1 MGSETVEIKPLL
13 LIGGQSSRMGSRKE
27 LLILP
32 DGRLAL
38 QHALDTLWCITCNAT
53 SVYLSVRDE
62 SQLDAIRFARQKRA
76 QSQSLRPKIVCI
88 FDNQDEDIGPA
99 AGLLAAHAMFP
110 NATFLVLGCDY
121 PLLSPAALEQLISE
135 YVPPVTCFSN
145 EERFSEPLIAVW
157 APEALEKLKENVK
170 RGRNGLNAVVKEL
183 GGKNI
188 KPLRKEWIKG
198 TNTKKEWDEAME
210 LLLNK

>member
-1 MGSETVEIKPLL
+1 
-13 LIGGQSSRMGSRKE
+13 MGSRKE
-27 LLILP
+27 LLTLS

-38 QHALDTLWCITCNAT
+38 QHALDTLWCVLSNA
-53 SVYLSVRDE
+53 SPVYLSVHDE
-62 SQLDAIRFARQKRA
+62 RQLDAIGFVRQKHVPS
-76 QSQSLRPKIVCI
+76 QSQRPEIVCI
-88 FDNQDEDIGPA
+88 FDNQDQNIGPA

-110 NATFLVLGCDY
+110 NASFLILGCDY
-121 PLLSPAALEQLISE
+121 PLLPPAALEQLIVE

-157 APEALEKLKENVK
+157 APEALETLKENVK
-170 RGRNGLNAVVKEL
+170 RGRSGLNAVIKEL

-188 KPLRKEWIKG
+188 TPLRKEWIKG
-198 TNTKKEWDEAME
+198 TNTREEWNEAMR